1 MTARQG
7 PDPLETAAEFAGQTG
22 SWHMRTGDEPA
33 TARSPLRLRLGL
45 AVFGAVASAAAAIV
59 FGVLGYAVFS
69 AGFAVVAAV
78 ACLNA
83 AVVVV
88 RIRQGPRFQPG
99 PDVPPYE
106 PVRPARP
113 ARQPH
118 PLRLATREHI
128 YLALMGVCLTLI
140 VVAWTVIYRYSGT
153 AAVAMSAAALFI
165 PPIAVIIANA
175 DSTRR

>member
-1 MTARQG
+1 
-7 PDPLETAAEFAGQTG
+7 
-22 SWHMRTGDEPA
+22 MRTGNEPM

-45 AVFGAVASAAAAIV
+45 AIFGAVASAAAAIV
-59 FGVLGYAVFS
+59 SGVFGYSGFAAV
-69 AGFAVVAAV
+69 FAVVAAV

-83 AVVVV
+83 AVVGI

-106 PVRPARP
+106 PVRPPRP

-118 PLRLATREHI
+118 PLQLATRKHI
-128 YLALMGVCLTLI
+128 YLALMGVCLALI
-140 VVAWTVIYRYSGT
+140 VLAWTVIDRYSGT

-165 PPIAVIIANA
+165 PPFAVIVANA
-175 DSTRR
+175 GSSAGRR